1 MVLMYKKL
9 KHKLEKERRRNM
21 KKLID
26 KNPDDS
32 VKQETSSV
40 EIIVPAEDVSVDESK
55 TAVGFVNLIL
65 RIINESEKY
74 WDELIK
80 KYESKYKGLNNST
93 VVFTIIDSIS
103 DISRIRRI
111 YDHSFGYNIN
121 GSPSFQYMIK
131 EHRTDIVRLDKNDP
145 QIRYDVLFSTDC
157 FGFYDNGPIMS
168 VTGFID
174 NIVHHTYYLKSKG
187 YSDDMVIEAYK
198 IIMSHEMGHVIDK
211 FSYLHK
217 YPYYESLE
225 MNSKCYEE
233 SDKILNKY
241 FEMDSDERPA
251 SFLEYYHTQ
260 VPSEKAANGY
270 VGITLDD
277 IKFSEG
283 WGVKYFKRK

>member
-1 MVLMYKKL
+1 MYKKL

-32 VKQETSSV
+32 VKQETSSA
-40 EIIVPAEDVSVDESK
+40 EIIVPAEDISVDESK

-65 RIINESEKY
+65 RIINETEKY
-74 WDELIK
+74 WDEFIK

-121 GSPSFQYMIK
+121 GSPSFQSMIK
-131 EHRTDIVRLDKNDP
+131 EYRTDIVRLDKDDP
-145 QIRYDVLFSTDC
+145 QLRYNVLFSTDC
-157 FGFYDNGPIMS
+157 FGFYGNGPIMS

-198 IIMSHEMGHVIDK
+198 IIITHEMGHVINK
-211 FSYLHK
+211 FKYLNK
-217 YPYYESLE
+217 YPYYEMIE
-225 MNSKCYEE
+225 MLSNRYKE
-233 SDKILNKY
+233 SDEILNKY
-241 FEMDSDERPA
+241 YEMEKDKRPL
-251 SFLEYYHTQ
+251 FIEYYNTQ
-260 VPSEKAANGY
+260 VPAEKEANEC
-270 VGITLDD
+270 VGLTIDD
-277 IKFSEG
+277 MKFAEG
-283 WGVKYFKRK
+283 WGEEYFKRK